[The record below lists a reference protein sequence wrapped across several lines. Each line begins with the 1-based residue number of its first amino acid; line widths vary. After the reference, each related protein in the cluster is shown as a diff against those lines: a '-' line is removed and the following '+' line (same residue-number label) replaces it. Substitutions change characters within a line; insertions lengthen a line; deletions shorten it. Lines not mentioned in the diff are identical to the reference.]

1 MTEIKDKDL
10 EKVGGGLFKFP
21 AEGSNSGSKSP
32 DDIVPIPDS
41 DNKKVDENGYC
52 DSYQRKFLSS
62 ESCCKGCVHFIA
74 AGSKHYCDLP

>member
-21 AEGSNSGSKSP
+21 AEGAISGSERP
-32 DDIVPIPDS
+32 DDIIPIPDS

-52 DSYQRKFLSS
+52 D
-62 ESCCKGCVHFIA
+62 
-74 AGSKHYCDLP
+74 LP